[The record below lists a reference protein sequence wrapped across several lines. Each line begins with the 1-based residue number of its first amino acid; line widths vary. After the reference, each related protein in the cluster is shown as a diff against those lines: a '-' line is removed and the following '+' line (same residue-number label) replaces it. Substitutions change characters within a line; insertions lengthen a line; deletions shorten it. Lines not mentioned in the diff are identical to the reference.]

1 MAELYRLYHIA
12 KMYYIDGLKQTDIAR
27 MLHISPMGV
36 SRMLKRA
43 EEEGLVSIQVR
54 APTNIDL
61 LAGRKLRVKYPM
73 LKEAIVVHD
82 DGEHNRRRSIGMAA
96 AQYIADILVPDAVIG
111 LSWGK
116 TILEC
121 ASLLQPQSMSHVKVA
136 QLTGGFLCSNDY
148 LMMPSS
154 IVKLASENL
163 HCDALF
169 FGAPMFV
176 TSPEAKKQLMND
188 SMNNYVLQQARK
200 SHVNVIGLSPLKES
214 STISKVEIITEQDR
228 RELLDK
234 GAVGDVAGFF
244 VNAQGEE
251 IEWSK
256 RGLYVGVDLKTI
268 ASAPHVVCLAAETD
282 KARIVDLAVRRK
294 YCSIL
299 ITTDTLANELIT
311 LDETGD
317 QHANAA
323 IV

>member
-12 KMYYIDGLKQTDIAR
+12 KMYYIDGLKQTEIAK

-43 EEEGLVSIQVR
+43 EEEGLVSIHVR
-54 APTNIDL
+54 APTNINLD
-61 LAGRKLRVKYPM
+61 AGRALRVKYPM
-73 LKEAIVVHD
+73 LKEAIIIHD
-82 DGEHNRRRSIGMAA
+82 DNEQTRRRSVGLAA
-96 AQYIADILVPDAVIG
+96 AQYVSDILVPDAVIG

-116 TILEC
+116 TISEF
-121 ASLLQPQSMSHVKVA
+121 ASLLTPQSMPHVRVA

-169 FGAPMFV
+169 FSAPMFV
-176 TSPEAKKQLMND
+176 TSLEAKRQLMDD

-200 SHVNVIGLSPLKES
+200 SLVNIVGLSPLQES
-214 STISKVEIITEQDR
+214 STISKVEIVTETDR
-228 RELLDK
+228 QELKKK

-244 VNAQGEE
+244 VNEKGEE

-256 RGLYVGVDLKTI
+256 SRLYVGVDLKTI
-268 ASAPHVVCLAAETD
+268 SSAPHVVCLAAENN
-282 KARIVDLAVRRK
+282 KAQIVDLAIRRK
-294 YCSIL
+294 YINIL
-299 ITTDTLANELIT
+299 IATDALASTLLAGG
-311 LDETGD
+311 ETGER
-317 QHANAA
+317 HA
-323 IV
+323 

>member
-1 MAELYRLYHIA
+1 
-12 KMYYIDGLKQTDIAR
+12 MYYIDGLKQTDIAK

-61 LAGRKLRVKYPM
+61 ESGRKLRVKYPM
-73 LKEAIVVHD
+73 LKEAIVIHD
-82 DGEHNRRRSIGMAA
+82 DGEHVRRRSIGMAA
-96 AQYIADILVPDAVIG
+96 AQYVADILVPDAVIG

-116 TILEC
+116 TISEF
-121 ASLLQPQSMSHVKVA
+121 AGLLQPQTMPHVKVA

-169 FGAPMFV
+169 FSAPMFV
-176 TSPEAKKQLMND
+176 ASLEAKKQMIND
-188 SMNNYVLQQARK
+188 NMNNYVLQQARK
-200 SHVNVIGLSPLKES
+200 SHVNIIGLSPLQEA
-214 STISKVEIITEQDR
+214 STISKVEIVTEKDR
-228 RELLDK
+228 RELLDR

-244 VNAQGEE
+244 VNDKGDE

-256 RGLYVGVDLKTI
+256 SQLYVGVDLKTI
-268 ASAPHVVCLAAETD
+268 SSAPHVVCLAAERN
-282 KARIVDLAVRRK
+282 KARIVDLAIRRK
-294 YCSIL
+294 YCNIL
-299 ITTDTLANELIT
+299 ITTDALANELIT
-311 LDETGD
+311 GNGTED
-317 QHANAA
+317 QHANA
-323 IV
+323 